1 MSVKNTFFTAIKRML
16 SRIPETRKNTS
27 AKYLLQNEMKLGEK
41 IWFLFYNHVLS
52 QEEARERPQKSYK
65 KVE

>member
-27 AKYLLQNEMKLGEK
+27 AKYLFQNQMKRGEK
-41 IWFLFYNHVLS
+41 NLVFIL
-52 QEEARERPQKSYK
+52 
-65 KVE
+65 